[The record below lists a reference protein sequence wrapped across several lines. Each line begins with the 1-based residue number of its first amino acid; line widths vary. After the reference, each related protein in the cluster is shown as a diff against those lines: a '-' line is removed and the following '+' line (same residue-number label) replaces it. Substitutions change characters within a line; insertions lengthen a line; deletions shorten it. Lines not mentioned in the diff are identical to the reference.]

1 MPLPDLPATQTA
13 IIEMTNA
20 FRAEQR
26 LGGLQRNATLAL
38 AAQRYAEYLA
48 STGRFAHD
56 ADGRSP
62 ADRISAAGYKHC
74 SVAENLALNQKSTGF
89 ETRELA
95 RSAVEGWKGSPPHR
109 RAMLD
114 PGVTEIGIGIAKAPD
129 TDPKYI
135 SVQLFG
141 RPLSMRYSFRIE
153 NAAQDA
159 IAYSFSNK
167 EHTLPPRAIVTIA
180 SCQPGEILFPAA
192 RPVSTFAAR
201 QGGVYRALRDSA
213 GVLRIEVNLAGAVEG
228 VAPKTR

>member
-1 MPLPDLPATQTA
+1 MPLPDLPAAQTA
-13 IIEMTNA
+13 IIELTNA

-38 AAQRYAEYLA
+38 AAQRYADYLA
-48 STGRFAHD
+48 ASGRFAHD

-62 ADRISAAGYKHC
+62 ADRITAAGYKHC
-74 SVAENLALNQKSTGF
+74 AIAENLALNQKSTGF

-129 TDPKYI
+129 ADPKYI

-153 NAAQDA
+153 NAAPDAVAYRFGNQD
-159 IAYSFSNK
+159 
-167 EHTLPPRAIVTIA
+167 HTVPPRAIVTIT
-180 SCQPGEILFPAA
+180 SCNPGDILFPAA
-192 RPVSTFAAR
+192 KPVSTFAAR
-201 QGGVYRALRDSA
+201 EGGVYRALRDSA
-213 GVLRIEVNLAGAVEG
+213 GVLRIEVNVAATIEG
-228 VAPKTR
+228 TAPKSR